1 MIAVIEIRDS
11 GGGGWGGGDFEF
23 SFRCVE
29 LECLRDSQLE
39 MTCVQVSIP
48 ERNLGKL
55 KAAKGH
61 IKSCDQICTGFNN
74 SAPPIKEVPIT
85 SMRTE

>member
-1 MIAVIEIRDS
+1 MGEILNLVSDVLNWR
-11 GGGGWGGGDFEF
+11 
-23 SFRCVE
+23 
-29 LECLRDSQLE
+29 CLRDSQLE

-61 IKSCDQICTGFNN
+61 VKSCDQICTGFNN